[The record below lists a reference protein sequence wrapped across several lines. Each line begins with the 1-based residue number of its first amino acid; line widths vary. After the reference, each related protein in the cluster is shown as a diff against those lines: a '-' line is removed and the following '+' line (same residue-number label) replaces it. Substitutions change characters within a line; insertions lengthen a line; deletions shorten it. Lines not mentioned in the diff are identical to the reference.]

1 MILKTQEELKSHQD
15 AKVCYICRRGIL
27 QKLTK
32 KNIDKL
38 EIIAIIQ
45 VNIEPQQIVFN
56 VLYEIPVVFDNGSDH
71 DYHFIIKE
79 SASNW
84 ENLDS
89 GGKIQKGTKAFLF
102 QTKKKLQKMIK
113 IEFFFF
119 YHHKNVH
126 RLTSYKNIKNKSK

>member
-1 MILKTQEELKSHQD
+1 MQKYVTFVEEESCKSS
-15 AKVCYICRRGIL
+15 L
-27 QKLTK
+27 K
-32 KNIDKL
+32 KNIEKL

-56 VLYEIPVVFDNGSDH
+56 VPYEIPVVFDNGSDH